1 MSKKKEEELQAIKDV
16 SRPAIDAISMKQPK
30 DQTDEEWLDVKAKA
44 KAEGRNVSDAEYE
57 TRYQALLKR
66 YNIKPENYETS
77 SGGAA
82 TYYEEGKKDSQ
93 SEKQGK
99 APTEQKK
106 APTEQKKAPTEQKKA
121 PTEQKKASS
130 KPTKSKTSTESNTA
144 SKGTKTPPPQYTG
157 RAQTSKTGSNIPP
170 KNDGKKPPKKDE
182 KNPPKNVDKTPTI
195 SDSEQR
201 SYHKPAMEQIA
212 DNKPPTHMKH
222 YRGKDLSEVNPISTY
237 IKNSAA
243 KGRQQ
248 MEERSIKRRTDVSK
262 YSSQS
267 TSKETK
273 ETKKKQGKVLTGV
286 TNDDIR
292 SGRSPLTIQAQ
303 QTKKKSP
310 LDTILDK
317 EKKKKFKYKQ

>member
-16 SRPAIDAISMKQPK
+16 SRPAIDAASMKQPK
-30 DQTDEEWLDVKAKA
+30 DQTDEEWQGVKAKA

-99 APTEQKK
+99 APS
-106 APTEQKKAPTEQKKA
+106 EQKKAPTEQKKA

-130 KPTKSKTSTESNTA
+130 KPTKSKTSTKSNTA
-144 SKGTKTPPPQYTG
+144 SKGTKTPPPQSTG

-170 KNDGKKPPKKDE
+170 KKEVKEAPKQKS
-182 KNPPKNVDKTPTI
+182 TP
-195 SDSEQR
+195 SKSER
-201 SYHKPAMEQIA
+201 TNYPKPAMEHIA
-212 DNKPPTHMKH
+212 DSKTPVSFK
-222 YRGKDLSEVNPISTY
+222 YY
-237 IKNSAA
+237 
-243 KGRQQ
+243 KGRDMSNIKPVSSFIKKSSGEGKGR
-248 MEERSIKRRTDVSK
+248 MEERSIKRRADVSK

-273 ETKKKQGKVLTGV
+273 KKQGKVLTGI

-292 SGRSPLTIQAQ
+292 LGRSPLTIQAQ

-317 EKKKKFKYKQ
+317 EKKKFKYKQ

>member
-16 SRPAIDAISMKQPK
+16 SRPAIDAASMKQPK
-30 DQTDEEWLDVKAKA
+30 DQTDEEWQGVKAKA

-99 APTEQKK
+99 APSEQKKAPSEQKK

-130 KPTKSKTSTESNTA
+130 KPTKSKTSTKSNTA
-144 SKGTKTPPPQYTG
+144 SKGTKTPPPQSTG

-170 KNDGKKPPKKDE
+170 KKGYPKGGYKEENQDVEGINRNAVKTMLYNDRVKLK
-182 KNPPKNVDKTPTI
+182 
-195 SDSEQR
+195 S
-201 SYHKPAMEQIA
+201 
-212 DNKPPTHMKH
+212 
-222 YRGKDLSEVNPISTY
+222 
-237 IKNSAA
+237 
-243 KGRQQ
+243 
-248 MEERSIKRRTDVSK
+248 
-262 YSSQS
+262 
-267 TSKETK
+267 
-273 ETKKKQGKVLTGV
+273 
-286 TNDDIR
+286 R
-292 SGRSPLTIQAQ
+292 SGRPAKEPTFKTNSLSIANLRNDYQ
-303 QTKKKSP
+303 QELIKKRK
-310 LDTILDK
+310 K
-317 EKKKKFKYKQ
+317 EMQK

>member
-1 MSKKKEEELQAIKDV
+1 MFKKKQEELKAIKDV
-16 SRPAIDAISMKQPK
+16 SRPAIDAASMKQPK
-30 DQTDEEWLDVKAKA
+30 DQTDEEWQGVKAKA

-93 SEKQGK
+93 SDKQGK
-99 APTEQKK
+99 APS
-106 APTEQKKAPTEQKKA
+106 
-121 PTEQKKASS
+121 EQKKASS
-130 KPTKSKTSTESNTA
+130 KPTKSKISTKSNTA
-144 SKGTKTPPPQYTG
+144 SKGTKTPPPQSTG
-157 RAQTSKTGSNIPP
+157 STQTSKTGSNIPP

-182 KNPPKNVDKTPTI
+182 KKPPNNEDKTPTI

-201 SYHKPAMEQIA
+201 SYHKPVMEQIA
-212 DNKPPTHMKH
+212 DNKSPTHKKY
-222 YRGKDLSEVNPISTY
+222 YRGIDLSKVNPISTH
-237 IKNSAA
+237 IKNSVA

-248 MEERSIKRRTDVSK
+248 MEERSIKRRADVSK

-273 ETKKKQGKVLTGV
+273 ETKKKQGKVLTGI

-292 SGRSPLTIQAQ
+292 LGRSPLTIQAQ

-317 EKKKKFKYKQ
+317 EKKKFKYNQ

>member
-16 SRPAIDAISMKQPK
+16 SRPAIDAASMKQPK
-30 DQTDEEWLDVKAKA
+30 NQTDEEWQGVKAKA

-99 APTEQKK
+99 APS
-106 APTEQKKAPTEQKKA
+106 EQKKA

-130 KPTKSKTSTESNTA
+130 KPTKSKTSTKSNTA
-144 SKGTKTPPPQYTG
+144 SKGTKTPPPQSTG

-170 KNDGKKPPKKDE
+170 KKEVKEASKQE
-182 KNPPKNVDKTPTI
+182 STP
-195 SDSEQR
+195 SKSER
-201 SYHKPAMEQIA
+201 PNYPKPAMEHIA
-212 DNKPPTHMKH
+212 DSKTPVSFK
-222 YRGKDLSEVNPISTY
+222 YY
-237 IKNSAA
+237 
-243 KGRQQ
+243 KGRDMSNIKPVSSFIKKSSGEGKGR
-248 MEERSIKRRTDVSK
+248 MEERSIKRRADVSK

-273 ETKKKQGKVLTGV
+273 ETKKKQGKVLTGI

-292 SGRSPLTIQAQ
+292 LERSPLTIQAQ

-317 EKKKKFKYKQ
+317 EKKKFKYKQ

>member
-1 MSKKKEEELQAIKDV
+1 MPKKKDEYPEIKDTSRPSRDAASMKETTGQSQAEWEAIKA
-16 SRPAIDAISMKQPK
+16 RGKP
-30 DQTDEEWLDVKAKA
+30 TDEE
-44 KAEGRNVSDAEYE
+44 YE
-57 TRYQALLKR
+57 ARYQALLKR
-66 YNIKPENYETS
+66 YNISPDNYKTS
-77 SGGAA
+77 KSGAA
-82 TYYEEGKKDSQ
+82 EYTEST
-93 SEKQGK
+93 KQEPK
-99 APTEQKK
+99 SKTKPKTE
-106 APTEQKKAPTEQKKA
+106 
-121 PTEQKKASS
+121 
-130 KPTKSKTSTESNTA
+130 KSKTSPTKEQKKTTSTSPLKIREKTA
-144 SKGTKTPPPQYTG
+144 LSKATG
-157 RAQTSKTGSNIPP
+157 STQTSKTGSNIPP

-182 KNPPKNVDKTPTI
+182 KKPPKNEDKTPTI

-212 DNKPPTHMKH
+212 DNKSPTHMKN
-222 YRGKDLSEVNPISTY
+222 YRGIDLSEVNPISTH

-248 MEERSIKRRTDVSK
+248 MEERSIKRRADVSK

-273 ETKKKQGKVLTGV
+273 KKQGKVLTGI

-292 SGRSPLTIQAQ
+292 LGRSPLTIQAQ

-317 EKKKKFKYKQ
+317 EKKKFKYKQ

>member
-16 SRPAIDAISMKQPK
+16 SRPAMDAASMKQPK
-30 DQTDEEWLDVKAKA
+30 YQTDEEWLGVKAKA

-121 PTEQKKASS
+121 SS
-130 KPTKSKTSTESNTA
+130 KPTKSKTSTKSNTA
-144 SKGTKTPPPQYTG
+144 SKGTKTPPPQSTG
-157 RAQTSKTGSNIPP
+157 RAQTSKGGS
-170 KNDGKKPPKKDE
+170 KVPPKKE
-182 KNPPKNVDKTPTI
+182 VKEASKQESTP
-195 SDSEQR
+195 SKSER
-201 SYHKPAMEQIA
+201 TNYPKPAMEHIA
-212 DNKPPTHMKH
+212 DSKTPVSFK
-222 YRGKDLSEVNPISTY
+222 YY
-237 IKNSAA
+237 
-243 KGRQQ
+243 KGRDMSNIKPVSSFIKKSSGEGKGR
-248 MEERSIKRRTDVSK
+248 MEERSIKRRADVSK

-273 ETKKKQGKVLTGV
+273 ETKKKQGKVLTGI

-292 SGRSPLTIQAQ
+292 LGRSPLTIQAQ

-317 EKKKKFKYKQ
+317 EKKKFRYKQ

>member
-16 SRPAIDAISMKQPK
+16 SRPAIDAVSMKQPK
-30 DQTDEEWLDVKAKA
+30 DQTDEEWHGVKAKA

-121 PTEQKKASS
+121 SS
-130 KPTKSKTSTESNTA
+130 KPTKSKTSTKSNTA
-144 SKGTKTPPPQYTG
+144 SKGTKTPPPQSTG

-170 KNDGKKPPKKDE
+170 KKEVKEAPKQE
-182 KNPPKNVDKTPTI
+182 STP
-195 SDSEQR
+195 SKSER
-201 SYHKPAMEQIA
+201 TNYPKPAMEHIA
-212 DNKPPTHMKH
+212 DSKTPTHMKY
-222 YRGKDLSEVNPISTY
+222 YRGIDLSEVNPISTH
-237 IKNSAA
+237 IKNSTA

-248 MEERSIKRRTDVSK
+248 MEERSIKRRADVSK

-273 ETKKKQGKVLTGV
+273 ETKKKQGKVLTGI

-317 EKKKKFKYKQ
+317 EKKKFKYKQ

>member
-16 SRPAIDAISMKQPK
+16 SRPAIDAVSMKQPK
-30 DQTDEEWLDVKAKA
+30 DQTDEEWQGVKAKA

-99 APTEQKK
+99 APS
-106 APTEQKKAPTEQKKA
+106 EQKKAPTEQKKA

-130 KPTKSKTSTESNTA
+130 KPTKSKTSTKSNTA
-144 SKGTKTPPPQYTG
+144 SKGTKTPPPQSTG

-170 KNDGKKPPKKDE
+170 KKEVKEASKQE
-182 KNPPKNVDKTPTI
+182 STP
-195 SDSEQR
+195 SKSER
-201 SYHKPAMEQIA
+201 PNYPKPAMEHIA
-212 DNKPPTHMKH
+212 DSKPPTHMK
-222 YRGKDLSEVNPISTY
+222 YYNRGRDLSEVKPLSTISTH

-248 MEERSIKRRTDVSK
+248 MEERSIKHRADVSK

-273 ETKKKQGKVLTGV
+273 ETKKKQGKVLTGI
-286 TNDDIR
+286 TNDEIR
-292 SGRSPLTIQAQ
+292 LGRKPLTIQAQ

-310 LDTILDK
+310 LDTILEK
-317 EKKKKFKYKQ
+317 EKKKFKYKQ